1 MKIRRLQRR
10 DEDGIWFD
18 DAYALE
24 DEQGQVTFY
33 YNLTWERLGAEINR
47 QLQTESVSLDNLERL
62 IPASD
67 DVRWQEPELV
77 TLPDPAEFL
86 AALNEAC
93 AIPKA
98 RPVVQT
104 LAA

>member
-1 MKIRRLQRR
+1 MRVRRLQRR
-10 DEDGIWFD
+10 DEDGVWFD

-24 DEQGQVTFY
+24 DEQGQVVFH

-47 QLQTESVSLDNLERL
+47 QLQAGSVPLDEMEQV

-67 DVRWQEPELV
+67 DLRWQEPELV
-77 TLPDPAEFL
+77 DMPDSNEFL
-86 AALNEAC
+86 TALNEAC

-98 RPVVQT
+98 RPVIQT

>member
-1 MKIRRLQRR
+1 MRVRRLQRR
-10 DEDGIWFD
+10 DEDGVWFD

-24 DEQGQVTFY
+24 DARGQVVFH

-47 QLQTESVSLDNLERL
+47 QLLAEVVPLDEMERV

-67 DVRWQEPELV
+67 DLRWQEPELIEA
-77 TLPDPAEFL
+77 PDLAEFL